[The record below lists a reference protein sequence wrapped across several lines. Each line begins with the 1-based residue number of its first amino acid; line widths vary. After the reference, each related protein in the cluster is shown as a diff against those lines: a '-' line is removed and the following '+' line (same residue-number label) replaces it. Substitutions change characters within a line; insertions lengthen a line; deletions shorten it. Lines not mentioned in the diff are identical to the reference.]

1 MKPIDTSAYSG
12 DAVTLQTR
20 EFIRSIKEE
29 DQPLNSAD
37 QAVMLMQMLDGAMK
51 SSDTRCAVAI
61 EE

>member
-20 EFIRSIKEE
+20 EFIRSIKEK
-29 DQPLNSAD
+29 DQSLNSAD
-37 QAVMLMQMLDGAMK
+37 QAVMLMQMLDGAME

-61 EE
+61 ED

>member
-37 QAVMLMQMLDGAMK
+37 QAVMLMQMLDGAME
-51 SSDTRCAVAI
+51 SSDTRCSVAI